1 LTGRV
6 LFGLFALAVI
16 VRRELIV
23 NICPGV
29 TNLLKVFLVLF
40 QGVNQV
46 LTFDPPRVTETPDR
60 GG

>member
-6 LFGLFALAVI
+6 LLGLFALAVI

-23 NICPGV
+23 NIGPGV
-29 TNLLKVFLVLF
+29 TNLLKVLLVLF

-46 LTFDPPRVTETPDR
+46 LTLDPPRVTETPDR
-60 GG
+60 GS